1 MSGLLQKFKVVRC
14 PIDDEVLRVRA
25 FERHAKNKHG
35 NQPSHWSKE
44 ILKEGVLVCI
54 SPEHHVIPAIE
65 LAANTRG
72 GNNYFLQQHAS
83 HVKTKQ
89 TPLSSTEQEA
99 VRRVLNENG
108 LTEPP
113 LSYAE
118 QHAVHSIVNE
128 NGLTGPPPPPPN
140 LQDAVGV
147 METPNQTLEQ
157 GEDVMQRVLTGN
169 SPMFTPLGESSRFVS
184 LDEIQPSLMLD
195 EQDPMQVEP
204 QVAQLLNNAYQ
215 SVYLP
220 GLLYPMEDRSIQV
233 DAPDQQQASTSMTDL
248 ISPPMDRQQASTSM
262 TDLISTPMDQ
272 STQIDAPAQ
281 RHISTSTTKNESDN
295 TEDIPLLTQGLAHI
309 REVNTMKNVML
320 SQILQDN
327 IDLLQSKVQS
337 RKRALQAMEELF
349 EARATEPMSEDITLE
364 LSRII
369 HLKNKFM
376 KQVLQETSRL
386 QPQLFNLLSQN

>member
-14 PIDDEVLRVRA
+14 PIDNEVLRVRA

-54 SPEHHVIPAIE
+54 SPEHHLIPAIE

-99 VRRVLNENG
+99 VRHVLKENG

-113 LSYAE
+113 LSNTE
-118 QHAVHSIVNE
+118 QDAVHNVVNE
-128 NGLTGPPPPPPN
+128 NGLTGPPPN

-147 METPNQTLEQ
+147 MENPNQTLEQ
-157 GEDVMQRVLTGN
+157 GEDVMQRILTGT
-169 SPMFTPLGESSRFVS
+169 SPVFTPLGESTRFVS
-184 LDEIQPSLMLD
+184 LDDIQPSLMLD
-195 EQDPMQVEP
+195 EQDPLQIEP
-204 QVAQLLNNAYQ
+204 QVAQLVNNAYQ
-215 SVYLP
+215 GVYLP

-233 DAPDQQQASTSMTDL
+233 DVPDQQQASTSMTDL
-248 ISPPMDRQQASTSM
+248 ISP
-262 TDLISTPMDQ
+262 PMDQ

-281 RHISTSTTKNESDN
+281 RHISTSTTKNESDD

>member
-14 PIDDEVLRVRA
+14 PIDNEVLRVRA

-54 SPEHHVIPAIE
+54 SPEHHLIPAIE

-99 VRRVLNENG
+99 VRHVLKENG

-113 LSYAE
+113 LSNTE
-118 QHAVHSIVNE
+118 QDAVHNVINE
-128 NGLTGPPPPPPN
+128 NGLTGPPPN

-147 METPNQTLEQ
+147 MENPNQTLEQ
-157 GEDVMQRVLTGN
+157 GEDVMQRILTGT
-169 SPMFTPLGESSRFVS
+169 SPVFTPLGESTRFVS
-184 LDEIQPSLMLD
+184 LDDIQPSLMLD
-195 EQDPMQVEP
+195 EQDPLQIEP
-204 QVAQLLNNAYQ
+204 QVAQLVNNAYQ
-215 SVYLP
+215 NVYLP

-233 DAPDQQQASTSMTDL
+233 DVPDQQQASTSMTDL
-248 ISPPMDRQQASTSM
+248 ISP
-262 TDLISTPMDQ
+262 PMDQ

-281 RHISTSTTKNESDN
+281 RHISTSTTKNESDD